1 MLVASLTPCL
11 HVWVENVLPE
21 EDSELEKDVPLD
33 RVRVRKSEA
42 NLMGAGG

>member
-21 EDSELEKDVPLD
+21 DSELEKDVPSD
-33 RVRVRKSEA
+33 RARVRKSEA
-42 NLMGAGG
+42 NLIGAGG